1 MPETVLRL
9 SMLHS
14 LWREEWSFNRGRR
27 KNEEASVNRVRMFWC
42 NKCRIILASNQN
54 DYMDNVIKTIEKW
67 YKAQCDAE
75 WEHEYGVV
83 IASTD
88 NPGWHVTI
96 DLAETELDG
105 LSLELESC
113 EDDTGWWLRK
123 VHDGQYVT
131 AGDPHKLELILTK
144 FVEWKN
150 DIDRCV
156 N

>member
-1 MPETVLRL
+1 M
-9 SMLHS
+9 
-14 LWREEWSFNRGRR
+14 
-27 KNEEASVNRVRMFWC
+27 
-42 NKCRIILASNQN
+42 
-54 DYMDNVIKTIEKW
+54 
-67 YKAQCDAE
+67 
-75 WEHEYGVV
+75 V
-83 IASTD
+83 IATTD

-131 AGDPHKLELILTK
+131 AGDPDKLELILTK
-144 FVEWKN
+144 FIEWKN
-150 DIDRCV
+150 EIDRCV